1 MRQIFKSQRL
11 ENVEGVARLLN
22 DHGIET
28 HTESGRSYKG
38 KHRGHFSYVDQQ
50 RAAQPSVWIV
60 NSEDQTR
67 ARQLLREAGL
77 IDSTRADGRQEL
89 PAPVRR
95 SAITPIAMRIRMI
108 LLIVIAVMAGMTS
121 ARMVGWL

>member
-1 MRQIFKSQRL
+1 MRQVFKSQRL
-11 ENVEGVARLLN
+11 ETVEGVAQLLN

-28 HTESGRSYKG
+28 RTESGRSYKG

-50 RAAQPSVWIV
+50 RAAQPAVWIV
-60 NSEDQTR
+60 NSEDQAR

-77 IDSTRADGRQEL
+77 IDSTRAEGRQDL
-89 PAPVRR
+89 PTPIRH
-95 SAITPIAMRIRMI
+95 SAITPLAMRIRMI

-121 ARMVGWL
+121 ARMVGWI